1 LATHPERLSNVYFN
15 AVLLLR
21 AVARAAPYL
30 EAYDIGIAPTGKKA
44 DTRTLELRAQ
54 DEKAK
59 TNFQEVLDLARQGG
73 LENGFDE
80 GDFFTGPDAVV
91 SQLGGPHRL
100 EADDQILK
108 DQFKTHFRNVSRIM
122 DCVGCDKCRLWGKL
136 QVSGFGTALKILFE
150 LDEKALE

>member
-1 LATHPERLSNVYFN
+1 MYFN

-30 EAYDIGIAPTGKKA
+30 EAYDIGVAPSGRNLDA
-44 DTRTLELRAQ
+44 RGLELKEQ
-54 DEKAK
+54 DQNAK
-59 TNFQEVLDLARQGG
+59 TDFKNVLDLARQGG

-80 GDFFTGPDAVV
+80 GDFFAGPDAVV
-91 SQLGGPHRL
+91 SLYHKSVRRGLLIR
-100 EADDQILK
+100 QILK
-108 DQFKTHFRNVSRIM
+108 EQFKTHFRNVSRIM